1 MIFNSFLALWGQLHQ
16 FFNRA
21 VSLIALA
28 ALGILLTA
36 CVSGGGGGGGGQP
49 PPARGLFSHASYD
62 FVLLNTTR
70 TGGGADVGTLD
81 SRTLGLIYLEDAEVR
96 ARLPAGI
103 TTYNEPKYRIVPAR
117 DDPNDLTLA
126 FFQLKQNSPTARLV
140 FEVAERYNRRV
151 YNLDY
156 VVNTLGVDELR
167 VEANIS
173 YVDQAGV
180 NQTLA
185 FVTVP
190 VRIRAVASVPSVNA
204 FLTFE
209 GRART
214 RSEQRVE
221 PGPPATRNYRG
232 ALAATLNASVS
243 RAVPAFTTTWNQ
255 ANYAPDRREPTPVNP
270 LNSTLLLRAGNTTG
284 AFEVAV
290 TITLNNAA
298 RIAPATYRIPA
309 NTAVATIDGDVNRAD
324 SWRAF
329 LRGRNQTTA
338 GEAVTI
344 IAADGNLGPNVA
356 TVAWRF
362 DFPYTRVV
370 PTERTRTVTV
380 SSRAYTAAG
389 NIDENVVGRAG
400 VRDLTNILSALAIRP
415 QRPAGYDRLP
425 TFYLR
430 VRNANHSSPY
440 RCQDV
445 FYLDHQGFGI
455 KAQGGPRV
463 DASALDHEAEDAYI
477 CQLEAS
483 LRGFNDADYGTIV
496 TTNLTDSS
504 NQTDQVTGMAA
515 ANSTNA
521 LACGSANA
529 TTRLQALR
537 TFPGCT
543 YRAGLAIAVN
553 DLNEPVVLALTARN
567 NTLFEADVGAVTALA
582 AVGEPLVLDGDL
594 VLANVSYHE
603 PDEDV
608 NGTRLGAALPTI
620 HARAVPVRQLNG
632 ARPPANIDVN
642 QLFFVTRAG
651 ANLAHVMLNASAAAG
666 LDYEALGANATGQR
680 GYRLTLRAT
689 DNSTA
694 SLITDQAFN
703 LEIKDVIYAPVD
715 FTYAALVA
723 NGMDGSAEGPLPE
736 QHLLPGFAQFVANGG
751 PVLGRLSARDPEANT
766 SASISYQYLGITP
779 LDPADP
785 VSLSRNTSFV
795 LSQDPARARADEL
808 LLVGLGLRDGARF
821 NVTLRAAH
829 DAAPRVAVAD
839 LAVATTVSYAAANVS
854 ALYMGAPPVQ
864 FARGVFTGSVVE
876 GRVNAGA
883 QRNATTNEVID
894 KPFLVGP
901 DAGPAS
907 FALMTNAEITQL
919 LGGLGAMRADAQRA
933 LAGRLAA
940 LSGPEQF
947 TLNATTGVL
956 MLRAAADFTAQPVYT
971 LLLRVTNTTG
981 RDYARSDYAVLR
993 VVVVD
998 NNTAPRLVNL
1008 RALGN
1013 LAMIGA
1019 APAVVTLRLPE
1030 DTRAGTPIATWEVED
1045 DNPLTDLAFAPAS
1058 GATAYTIE
1066 RAGPAARVT
1075 VDGAVVYRAPYR
1087 LLAARPDHEAN
1098 ATLDLTHIFNDG
1110 GQYAYALARG
1120 QAAAMG
1126 GGHQS
1131 VSLKVNGT
1139 ITDINE
1145 APRLAFWAPAVD
1157 ARIDEVPLVEDAAVG
1172 TIALRVRAED
1182 PEGMTANLTYTLT
1195 TEPASLAAAFNASAV
1210 VAVFTNEGRAATWP
1224 LRVADAAA
1232 LENAGDG
1239 QIFTLVLTATEP
1251 GRGGLSIREEIAV
1264 EVVDVVQP
1272 FNTSGAH
1279 TDNINITE
1287 QQALDAVGR
1296 DLVLRDPL
1304 VRLAEVQPDYDEFF
1318 FGTDVRFGDVAVRP
1332 GALTYATAGVAA
1344 GLEDEQQFNLL
1355 TLRRTGLRTRPAA
1368 DDGVALLL
1376 GEEELIEPNLL
1387 GEQVILAV
1395 ELTDPAGGVADA
1407 VFTAPVD
1414 ILPTRP
1420 AGLAFG
1426 SANATGPRVPAA
1438 YNFAYQQSPYVAQLG
1453 EGACAAE
1460 SGADN
1465 ITIAGQC
1472 YPTVWVEDAAGRASY
1487 VARDASAQEHFGPDR
1502 ATRRAAANQEIGI
1515 IFTDVPGAN
1524 ITLSEDVLIYGLDGE
1539 GNLQD
1544 ARAAFETYFTL
1555 TVNNSYARDGAA
1567 RPALAL
1573 RHRSYAVL
1581 NRTSGAPLANQ
1592 TYAALDTVPLAG
1604 LARERTLSYFLVA
1617 VDGVDNANNASHRA
1631 IAQVNVAVTAVGNAP
1646 AEVRELRLAD
1656 TYDLS
1661 ADTATR
1667 IAENGLPE
1675 LVNNPMLALNITV
1688 ANPDAVDTNQSV
1700 DVVVDVVA
1708 TETSARSDGIFVLM
1722 TGRATG
1728 NELVRLGPT
1737 ATSNFTFTLG
1747 SGMNRSAQRIPFQL
1761 ARNAHGTAFI
1771 RVTLRESDRN
1781 DAPVRDGLQTLHY
1794 EVVVSPVEPP
1804 AIRVVNLTVA
1814 DQISG
1819 QAREDGFG
1827 TATPELRFLL
1837 NSTAFAPPW
1846 AQRLAAVTTTSRQ
1859 AFDILTPR
1867 GAVQFAEG
1875 ATAEIK
1881 EARQELN
1888 YAEHTHGE
1896 TVFDLSVMTTEG
1908 RGFDERAINVTR
1920 ALAPAFNILSVND
1933 ALRALSDVPPEA
1945 VDFRLERDFNNVSAM
1960 SSALAGTAA
1969 AVFFADVDLATGDPL
1984 PLATQI
1990 RILPG
1995 AAQTLSGDTTIQLID
2010 DVNLRHGPPVARRV
2024 AGNQVLGAQTRIRVE
2039 IPAINLT
2046 LTQAQYN
2053 AINARTEAITLNFT
2067 VNARDSGA
2075 PSLRVN
2081 ATGQVTILLATFDAN
2096 VTAGNYT
2103 GGAAQLNEGTAP
2115 GTPVFATNLTLGD
2128 EDLRRPNG
2136 DIYTY
2141 TLAVTRAGQP
2151 VSDLLRWNRG
2161 AETAGSWRDVVS
2173 GQSSAMRD
2181 LAVVLARRPED
2192 VDVDDYQVTWT
2203 IHEQRGADVDNRR
2216 VDAGAFTLTIVNVEE
2231 APVVYCDARNVT
2243 DDPSCGYVE
2252 GMVNLQEIFGA
2263 HDAPRLTAF
2272 QDTGVSATVVL
2283 RDPDLLALD
2292 DAALPAPAQLS
2303 IVNATLAHLNRTDG
2317 PASQDR
2323 FELGDGISIA
2333 RDAANADRFTVTA
2346 PLHLNLTRS
2355 SYDFINQNA
2364 GGVLRFELN
2373 VTHALGSTLARAR
2386 LVFSA
2391 AVNNPIVNP
2400 SDAYTTAVAWPEG
2413 TAAGTSLSP
2422 ESSQINI
2429 TDPDVTRANGDNYT
2443 YTLMVMNAT
2452 NAPVTDLLAWR
2463 DGTSETVEQATQQ
2476 FNRTLEFAKEL
2487 DDADVGVYTVTW
2499 SIADALNTRASD
2511 APATVGSLTLNI
2523 TNIPDPITPS
2533 SMASR
2538 AALYLLGPDFNPGG
2552 ERRRTPLRRNA
2563 TAFFT
2568 DGDLL
2573 ALGDDALPA
2582 QAQVVALPMHL
2593 DLVNVSGFL
2602 RDPRVR
2608 RVGRSQEIAVVVP
2621 VDFNLTDAQF
2631 TALGSRGE
2639 STTFQLNITVTDA
2652 DAAAA
2657 SAWAVTEIIID
2668 TDNDAT
2674 VVANQYDGGEVP
2686 DPDYSQDNLY
2696 WERIDAGT
2704 AVFLGLN
2711 PATLSGLPFVETNI
2725 TITDRDINTTAG
2737 DTYTYGLS
2745 VRRTNN
2751 RTAIGDFLVWSHG
2764 ANETLK
2770 EQADITFNRTTRFA
2784 RDLTEADIGMYTVSW
2799 NITDERTALRAPGTA
2814 AANGTF
2820 TMNIQ
2825 QTPIVTIGRIELG
2838 RSGFNNEL
2846 IIEEGMDPVSLPDGS
2861 DFFAL
2866 LDSRHGDITFALDY
2880 NRSLLGNFVTLTP
2893 SSIPW
2898 ERGEARL
2905 RRSTGS
2911 AAVGLAFAPT
2921 DQQVGEHFVWLL
2933 ATTAG
2938 GTARSERITINVTN
2952 VDDPTTAAAGTLTG
2966 NSRGPRAQLPLF
2978 NLSDEDFEIPGRA
2991 AAIAA
2996 NGGISLTS
3004 GLNLTFQR
3012 AGSAQS
3018 CVLPTQERFF
3028 EGTLNNDQFRVT
3040 RQLSFNLLETPCAA
3054 ILNAAVDRSD
3064 ELLLTEARL
3073 FDYIDPSGGTEQATD
3088 DLLIA
3093 SGQLNMTLDDI
3104 DEDGL
3109 YEIRTAADLD
3119 AVRADLN
3126 ANYEL
3131 EADIDLVDYANWQ
3144 PLGNS
3149 SSRYTGVF
3157 DGNGYTIAN
3166 LSTSGYRYAGL
3177 FGVIAGT
3184 ILANLTLRVKHIRA
3198 AGNNT
3203 HAGSLAGTA
3212 DHTNIIRNVHVIV
3225 AEDISANHSGGD
3237 ITTAGGLIGLTLLSD
3252 RNSLALG
3259 ISNSSVFIG
3268 GNLSIFDNDVGSRD
3282 AFYAGGLIGAISL
3295 DRISPSDPPAL
3306 EIDDSYARVNGSIV
3320 FHSQGGSGDT
3330 ADIGGLVGR
3339 TLRGYRIS
3347 NVYAFSSNITTRGFG
3362 GRVGGFMALGHP
3374 NLGSREFVNSYFTA
3388 PVSNADNF
3396 GRDNS
3401 LHKRSLRQLECPI
3414 ASNRTCEG
3422 ATTYTDW
3429 ANTIWDFGDDQTLPD
3444 LRARPDPLSDL
3455 LP

>member
-1 MIFNSFLALWGQLHQ
+1 MMFNSFLALWGQLHQ

-70 TGGGADVGTLD
+70 TGGGADNGTLD

-151 YNLDY
+151 YNLAY

-185 FVTVP
+185 LVTVP

-214 RSEQRVE
+214 RSERRVE
-221 PGPPATRNYRG
+221 PGPPATQNYRG
-232 ALAATLNASVS
+232 ALAATLNASIS

-255 ANYAPDRREPTPVNP
+255 DNYAPDSREPTPVNP
-270 LNSTLLLRAGNTTG
+270 LNATLLLRAGNTTG

-496 TTNLTDSS
+496 TTNLTDRT

-515 ANSTNA
+515 AGSPNA

-808 LLVGLGLRDGARF
+808 LLVGLGLRDGATF
-821 NVTLRAAH
+821 TVQLRAAH
-829 DAAPRVAVAD
+829 DAAPRAAFRTLNV
-839 LAVATTVSYAAANVS
+839 TTHVSYAAANVS

-956 MLRAAADFTAQPVYT
+956 MLRAAADFTAQPIYT
-971 LLLRVTNTTG
+971 LLLRVGNTT
-981 RDYARSDYAVLR
+981 RPDYARSDYAVLR

-1008 RALGN
+1008 RAVGN

-1239 QIFTLVLTATEP
+1239 QIFTLTLTATEP
-1251 GRGGLSIREEIAV
+1251 GRDGLRISEEIAV

-1272 FNTSGAH
+1272 FNTNGAH

-1287 QQALDAVGR
+1287 QQALDAAGR

-1318 FGTDVRFGDVAVRP
+1318 FGTDVRFGEVTVQK

-1344 GLEDEQQFNLL
+1344 GLEDAPKFNLL
-1355 TLRRTGLRTRPAA
+1355 TLRRTGLRTRTAA
-1368 DDGVALLL
+1368 DDSIALLL

-1387 GEQVILAV
+1387 GQRVILAV
-1395 ELTDPAGGVADA
+1395 ELTDPAGGVEDA

-1438 YNFAYQQSPYVAQLG
+1438 YNFAYQQSPYVAPLRA
-1453 EGACAAE
+1453 GACAAE
-1460 SGADN
+1460 ARARN

-1472 YPTVWVEDAAGRASY
+1472 YPTVWVEDAAGRAFY
-1487 VARDASAQEHFGPDR
+1487 VARDASAQEHFVPDQ
-1502 ATRRAAANQEIGI
+1502 ATRRAAANQEIGL
-1515 IFTDVPGAN
+1515 IFTDVPGVN
-1524 ITLSEDVLIYGLDGE
+1524 INLAEDVLIYGLDGE

-1555 TVNNSYARDGAA
+1555 TVNNSYAQDGAA

-1573 RHRSYAVL
+1573 RHRNYAVL
-1581 NRTSGAPLANQ
+1581 NRTSGAPFANRP
-1592 TYAALDTVPLAG
+1592 YAALDTLPLSGADPQ
-1604 LARERTLSYFLVA
+1604 RTLRYFLVA
-1617 VDGVDNANNASHRA
+1617 VDGAGNANNASHRA
-1631 IAQVNVAVTAVGNAP
+1631 IAQVNVVVGNAP

-1656 TYDLS
+1656 TYDLL
-1661 ADTATR
+1661 AGAAI

-1688 ANPDAVDTNQSV
+1688 ANPDAADTYQSV
-1700 DVVVDVVA
+1700 EVVVDVVA
-1708 TETSARSDGIFVLM
+1708 TATSARSDDAFNLA
-1722 TGRATG
+1722 TGVATG
-1728 NELVRLGPT
+1728 NELVRLGET
-1737 ATSNFTFTLG
+1737 AASNFTFTLG
-1747 SGMNRSAQRIPFQL
+1747 SGVNRSAQRIPFQL

-1771 RVTLRESDRN
+1771 RVTLSERDRN
-1781 DAPVRDGLQTLHY
+1781 GAPLRDGLQTLHY
-1794 EVVVSPVEPP
+1794 ELEVRPGEPP
-1804 AIRVVNLTVA
+1804 AIRVVNLTV
-1814 DQISG
+1814 DGQI

-1827 TATPELRFLL
+1827 TATPR
-1837 NSTAFAPPW
+1837 T
-1846 AQRLAAVTTTSRQ
+1846 
-1859 AFDILTPR
+1859 
-1867 GAVQFAEG
+1867 
-1875 ATAEIK
+1875 
-1881 EARQELN
+1881 
-1888 YAEHTHGE
+1888 
-1896 TVFDLSVMTTEG
+1896 
-1908 RGFDERAINVTR
+1908 
-1920 ALAPAFNILSVND
+1920 
-1933 ALRALSDVPPEA
+1933 ALSP
-1945 VDFRLERDFNNVSAM
+1945 
-1960 SSALAGTAA
+1960 
-1969 AVFFADVDLATGDPL
+1969 
-1984 PLATQI
+1984 Q
-1990 RILPG
+1990 
-1995 AAQTLSGDTTIQLID
+1995 Q
-2010 DVNLRHGPPVARRV
+2010 HG
-2024 AGNQVLGAQTRIRVE
+2024 
-2039 IPAINLT
+2039 
-2046 LTQAQYN
+2046 
-2053 AINARTEAITLNFT
+2053 
-2067 VNARDSGA
+2067 
-2075 PSLRVN
+2075 
-2081 ATGQVTILLATFDAN
+2081 
-2096 VTAGNYT
+2096 
-2103 GGAAQLNEGTAP
+2103 
-2115 GTPVFATNLTLGD
+2115 
-2128 EDLRRPNG
+2128 
-2136 DIYTY
+2136 
-2141 TLAVTRAGQP
+2141 
-2151 VSDLLRWNRG
+2151 
-2161 AETAGSWRDVVS
+2161 
-2173 GQSSAMRD
+2173 
-2181 LAVVLARRPED
+2181 
-2192 VDVDDYQVTWT
+2192 
-2203 IHEQRGADVDNRR
+2203 
-2216 VDAGAFTLTIVNVEE
+2216 
-2231 APVVYCDARNVT
+2231 VY
-2243 DDPSCGYVE
+2243 
-2252 GMVNLQEIFGA
+2252 
-2263 HDAPRLTAF
+2263 
-2272 QDTGVSATVVL
+2272 
-2283 RDPDLLALD
+2283 
-2292 DAALPAPAQLS
+2292 AAL
-2303 IVNATLAHLNRTDG
+2303 G
-2317 PASQDR
+2317 
-2323 FELGDGISIA
+2323 
-2333 RDAANADRFTVTA
+2333 
-2346 PLHLNLTRS
+2346 
-2355 SYDFINQNA
+2355 
-2364 GGVLRFELN
+2364 
-2373 VTHALGSTLARAR
+2373 
-2386 LVFSA
+2386 
-2391 AVNNPIVNP
+2391 
-2400 SDAYTTAVAWPEG
+2400 
-2413 TAAGTSLSP
+2413 
-2422 ESSQINI
+2422 
-2429 TDPDVTRANGDNYT
+2429 
-2443 YTLMVMNAT
+2443 
-2452 NAPVTDLLAWR
+2452 
-2463 DGTSETVEQATQQ
+2463 
-2476 FNRTLEFAKEL
+2476 
-2487 DDADVGVYTVTW
+2487 
-2499 SIADALNTRASD
+2499 
-2511 APATVGSLTLNI
+2511 
-2523 TNIPDPITPS
+2523 
-2533 SMASR
+2533 
-2538 AALYLLGPDFNPGG
+2538 
-2552 ERRRTPLRRNA
+2552 
-2563 TAFFT
+2563 
-2568 DGDLL
+2568 
-2573 ALGDDALPA
+2573 
-2582 QAQVVALPMHL
+2582 
-2593 DLVNVSGFL
+2593 
-2602 RDPRVR
+2602 
-2608 RVGRSQEIAVVVP
+2608 
-2621 VDFNLTDAQF
+2621 
-2631 TALGSRGE
+2631 
-2639 STTFQLNITVTDA
+2639 
-2652 DAAAA
+2652 AAA
-2657 SAWAVTEIIID
+2657 SSSD
-2668 TDNDAT
+2668 GDNQIA
-2674 VVANQYDGGEVP
+2674 P
-2686 DPDYSQDNLY
+2686 
-2696 WERIDAGT
+2696 
-2704 AVFLGLN
+2704 
-2711 PATLSGLPFVETNI
+2711 
-2725 TITDRDINTTAG
+2725 
-2737 DTYTYGLS
+2737 S
-2745 VRRTNN
+2745 V
-2751 RTAIGDFLVWSHG
+2751 
-2764 ANETLK
+2764 
-2770 EQADITFNRTTRFA
+2770 
-2784 RDLTEADIGMYTVSW
+2784 
-2799 NITDERTALRAPGTA
+2799 
-2814 AANGTF
+2814 
-2820 TMNIQ
+2820 
-2825 QTPIVTIGRIELG
+2825 
-2838 RSGFNNEL
+2838 
-2846 IIEEGMDPVSLPDGS
+2846 
-2861 DFFAL
+2861 
-2866 LDSRHGDITFALDY
+2866 
-2880 NRSLLGNFVTLTP
+2880 
-2893 SSIPW
+2893 
-2898 ERGEARL
+2898 
-2905 RRSTGS
+2905 
-2911 AAVGLAFAPT
+2911 
-2921 DQQVGEHFVWLL
+2921 
-2933 ATTAG
+2933 
-2938 GTARSERITINVTN
+2938 
-2952 VDDPTTAAAGTLTG
+2952 
-2966 NSRGPRAQLPLF
+2966 
-2978 NLSDEDFEIPGRA
+2978 
-2991 AAIAA
+2991 
-2996 NGGISLTS
+2996 
-3004 GLNLTFQR
+3004 
-3012 AGSAQS
+3012 
-3018 CVLPTQERFF
+3018 
-3028 EGTLNNDQFRVT
+3028 
-3040 RQLSFNLLETPCAA
+3040 
-3054 ILNAAVDRSD
+3054 
-3064 ELLLTEARL
+3064 
-3073 FDYIDPSGGTEQATD
+3073 
-3088 DLLIA
+3088 
-3093 SGQLNMTLDDI
+3093 
-3104 DEDGL
+3104 
-3109 YEIRTAADLD
+3109 
-3119 AVRADLN
+3119 
-3126 ANYEL
+3126 
-3131 EADIDLVDYANWQ
+3131 
-3144 PLGNS
+3144 
-3149 SSRYTGVF
+3149 
-3157 DGNGYTIAN
+3157 
-3166 LSTSGYRYAGL
+3166 
-3177 FGVIAGT
+3177 
-3184 ILANLTLRVKHIRA
+3184 
-3198 AGNNT
+3198 
-3203 HAGSLAGTA
+3203 
-3212 DHTNIIRNVHVIV
+3212 
-3225 AEDISANHSGGD
+3225 
-3237 ITTAGGLIGLTLLSD
+3237 
-3252 RNSLALG
+3252 
-3259 ISNSSVFIG
+3259 
-3268 GNLSIFDNDVGSRD
+3268 
-3282 AFYAGGLIGAISL
+3282 
-3295 DRISPSDPPAL
+3295 
-3306 EIDDSYARVNGSIV
+3306 
-3320 FHSQGGSGDT
+3320 
-3330 ADIGGLVGR
+3330 
-3339 TLRGYRIS
+3339 
-3347 NVYAFSSNITTRGFG
+3347 
-3362 GRVGGFMALGHP
+3362 
-3374 NLGSREFVNSYFTA
+3374 
-3388 PVSNADNF
+3388 
-3396 GRDNS
+3396 
-3401 LHKRSLRQLECPI
+3401 
-3414 ASNRTCEG
+3414 
-3422 ATTYTDW
+3422 
-3429 ANTIWDFGDDQTLPD
+3429 
-3444 LRARPDPLSDL
+3444 
-3455 LP
+3455 